1 MLSEKSGLRL
11 ETWLVIAF
19 VASVVLATTLIVYS
33 SAGKETVF
41 SPYVI
46 DAEGQLQY
54 QQLDL
59 MAEDLGEDGM
69 GYTIA
74 NVMSTPMLVNDWKEP
89 HRTMLLVVAPE
100 KPFDAAE
107 ADAMYDFVTEKGGK
121 VIIASNSINAQRV
134 AEKFGVVYLGDSIL
148 DPTRYY
154 EVTDNQD
161 QLLPADMKRVW
172 ALGSINKNASNFA
185 DQPSIPC
192 EPNPLTGI
200 LEANIDDCRAPILF
214 HSPSTLQVLGKG
226 EGADE
231 DIDREVLVL
240 AHSSADAVVGKYDDS
255 IANLNNPTLGPGMNG
270 LIVRIDYPG
279 IKTLDNVQ
287 GDRQGEVEVTGSIV
301 FISDHSV
308 FANHLWDID
317 VAEETNK
324 QQCDSEHYRGHQCWD
339 SDLSSQSGSSIW
351 YGNSLYFESLINDM
365 MEHDNEDISATI
377 TRSSDEFNIVFD
389 ESRHVISPLA
399 SPFTEAMS
407 AMVMLTSDVWL
418 KWLIVLNLFALLS
431 IAIMVV
437 PEKENW
443 RHVFDLTRFRE
454 RPKKLDPAEYKQRVR
469 ESLMNKVRQFHDLT
483 RDEMAMK
490 TPAEVQTMIRDPRL
504 IELAYSQQ
512 RVYSNDELMQIM
524 QQIRRWGK

>member
-1 MLSEKSGLRL
+1 MSEKSGIRL
-11 ETWLVIAF
+11 ETWLVVGF
-19 VASVVLATTLIVYS
+19 VASVILAATLIVVS

-41 SPYVI
+41 SAYVT

-69 GYTIA
+69 GYSIA

-107 ADAMYDFVTEKGGK
+107 ADALHDFVTKKGGK
-121 VIIASNSINAQRV
+121 VIVASNSINAQRV
-134 AEKFGVVYLGDSIL
+134 AEKFGVKYFDAPIL
-148 DPTRYY
+148 DSNRYY
-154 EVTDNQD
+154 EVTDNQG

-172 ALGSINKNASNFA
+172 ALGSINKNASYFGE
-185 DQPSIPC
+185 QPSLPC
-192 EPNPLTGI
+192 TPDDVLKVT
-200 LEANIDDCRAPILF
+200 ANIDECRAPVLF
-214 HSPSTLQVLGKG
+214 HSPTTLQVLG
-226 EGADE
+226 EGDEADN
-231 DIDREVLVL
+231 DDREVLVL
-240 AHSSADAVVGKYDDS
+240 AHASADAVVGKFDDS
-255 IANLNNPTLGPGMNG
+255 VSNYNNPALGPGENG

-279 IKTLDNVQ
+279 VKALDNVQ

-308 FANHLWDID
+308 FANHLWDYD
-317 VAEETNK
+317 VGMESNK
-324 QQCDSEHYRGHQCWD
+324 QQCESEHYRDHRCWD
-339 SDLSSQSGSSIW
+339 SELSTQSGSSLW
-351 YGNSLYFESLINDM
+351 YGNSLFFEGLINDM

-377 TRSSDEFNIVFD
+377 TRSSDEFNVVFD
-389 ESRHVISPLA
+389 ESRHVTSTLA

-418 KWLIVLNLFALLS
+418 KWLIVLNLLALLS

-454 RPKKLDPAEYKQRVR
+454 RPNKLDPTLYKQRVR

-512 RVYSNDELMQIM
+512 RTYSNDELMQLM

>member
-1 MLSEKSGLRL
+1 M
-11 ETWLVIAF
+11 V
-19 VASVVLATTLIVYS
+19 S

-41 SPYVI
+41 SPYVT
-46 DAEGQLQY
+46 DADGQLQY

-59 MAEDLGEDGM
+59 MREDLGEDGM

-74 NVMSTPMLVNDWKEP
+74 NTMSTPMLVNDWKEP
-89 HRTMLLVVAPE
+89 HRTLLLVVAPE

-107 ADAMYDFVTEKGGK
+107 ADALYDFVTEKGGK

-134 AEKFGVVYLGDSIL
+134 ADKFGVKYFDSPIL
-148 DPTRYY
+148 DGKRYY
-154 EVTDNQD
+154 EVTDNQG

-172 ALGSINKNASNFA
+172 ALGSINKNSSYFG

-192 EPNPLTGI
+192 EPQNI
-200 LEANIDDCRAPILF
+200 LEANIDDCRAPVLF
-214 HSPSTLQVLGKG
+214 HSPTTLQVLG
-226 EGADE
+226 EGDGVE
-231 DIDREVLVL
+231 NDDNREVLVL
-240 AHSSADAVVGKYDDS
+240 AHASADTVIGTFDDS
-255 IANLNNPTLGPGMNG
+255 VANLNNPTLGPGENG

-308 FANHLWDID
+308 FANHLWDFD
-317 VAEETNK
+317 VAQETNK
-324 QQCDSEHYRGHQCWD
+324 QQCESEHYRAHRCWD
-339 SDLSSQSGSSIW
+339 SELSVQGGSSIW
-351 YGNSLYFESLINDM
+351 YGNSLYFEGLINDM

-377 TRSSDEFNIVFD
+377 TRSSDEFNVVFD
-389 ESRHVISPLA
+389 ESRHIISPLA

-454 RPKKLDPAEYKQRVR
+454 RPKKLDPGQYKQRVR
-469 ESLMNKVRQFHDLT
+469 ESLMNKIRQFHDLT

-512 RVYSNDELMQIM
+512 RVYSNDELRQLM